1 MKISEILEEFLDSKA
16 LEQGCLPSTIRAYRY
31 DLQMFQKDVGDLDIE
46 SLKIF
51 HVRKFIKLLG
61 DKNYSKRGIARK
73 IACLKS
79 FFKFC
84 LTNDIIDSNIME
96 KIQNPKTRSE
106 NILPKYLE
114 EQEIIDLL
122 NFLKQKKYLGKKG
135 GIRLYPIIRT
145 MYAIMARIS
154 EICNISLKDINF
166 DGNTVR
172 LFGKGGKQR
181 VVPFDNDTK
190 SILTEMIFDRMVE
203 FPEMMKQLATQS
215 KEDLL
220 NEFIRSHG
228 DQPLFV
234 NRKGNRLSARVIQHD
249 IKIMREMFAGT
260 SKKITAHVFRHT
272 GATHLRQNGMDLSE
286 LQDLLGH
293 ASPNTTRIYAKNDV
307 SLLKKS
313 YDGKHPLSK
322 H

>member
-1 MKISEILEEFLDSKA
+1 MKISEILEEYLDSKS

-31 DLQMFQKDVGDLDIE
+31 DLQMFQKEIGDLDIE

-51 HVRKFIKLLG
+51 HIRKFIKSLG

-84 LTNDIIDSNIME
+84 LTNDIIDTNIMD

-114 EQEIIDLL
+114 EQEIVDLL
-122 NFLKQKKYLGKKG
+122 TFLKEKKYLGKKG
-135 GIRLYPIIRT
+135 GIRLYPIIRL
-145 MYAIMARIS
+145 MYAIMARVS

-166 DGNTVR
+166 EGNTIR

-181 VVPFDNDTK
+181 IVPFDEETSSVLKDM
-190 SILTEMIFDRMVE
+190 ILDRMLSEPRFVKS
-203 FPEMMKQLATQS
+203 FAIQS
-215 KEDLL
+215 KEVVFS
-220 NEFIRSHG
+220 EFIKTNG
-228 DQPLFV
+228 DLPLFM
-234 NRKGNRLSARVIQHD
+234 NQNGKRITSRVIQHD
-249 IKIMREMFAGT
+249 LKVMREMFAGT

-313 YDGKHPLSK
+313 YEGKHPLSK
-322 H
+322 N

>member
-1 MKISEILEEFLDSKA
+1 MKISEILEEFLNSKA
-16 LEQGCLPSTIRAYRY
+16 LEQGCLPSTVRAYRY
-31 DLQMFQKDVGDLDIE
+31 DLKMVINEIGDLDIE
-46 SLKIF
+46 SIKIF
-51 HVRKFIKLLG
+51 HIRKFIKSLA

-84 LTNDIIDSNIME
+84 ITNEIIETNVMN

-114 EQEIIDLL
+114 EHEMNDFLQ
-122 NFLKQKKYLGKKG
+122 FLKQGDSIGNKAKE
-135 GIRLYPIIRT
+135 RFYPIVRL
-145 MYAIMARIS
+145 MYAVMARVC

-166 DGNTVR
+166 ETQTIV

-181 VVPFDNDTK
+181 VVPFDDETRQV
-190 SILTEMIFDRMVE
+190 LFEM
-203 FPEMMKQLATQS
+203 
-215 KEDLL
+215 LL
-220 NEFIRSHG
+220 NRLLQDPSYIKAFMTNSNDGIVLEYIKTHG
-228 DQPLFV
+228 NEPLFV
-234 NRKGNRLSARVIQHD
+234 NLNGGRLSPRIIQKD
-249 IKIMREMFAGT
+249 LQMVREHFGGT
-260 SKKITAHVFRHT
+260 AKKITAHVFRHT

-313 YDGKHPLSK
+313 YDGKHPLAK